1 MCLVFKQISSIPQ
14 PPVCSAARGTC
25 PPVAI
30 LPWVSSTT
38 KTKTLS
44 RIAVASLESLTV
56 STVECRSL
64 GEVDK
69 EEFVEKKRT
78 CQRQVVRCW
87 SHSAPAQSPT

>member
-14 PPVCSAARGTC
+14 SPVCSAARGTC

-30 LPWVSSTT
+30 LPRVSSPT

-44 RIAVASLESLTV
+44 KIVVAV
-56 STVECRSL
+56 STVKYKSL

-69 EEFVEKKRT
+69 EEFVE
-78 CQRQVVRCW
+78 V
-87 SHSAPAQSPT
+87 

>member
-1 MCLVFKQISSIPQ
+1 MCLVFRQISSIPQ

-44 RIAVASLESLTV
+44 RIVVASLESLTV
-56 STVECRSL
+56 SIVKYKSL
-64 GEVDK
+64 DEVDK
-69 EEFVEKKRT
+69 EEFVE
-78 CQRQVVRCW
+78 V
-87 SHSAPAQSPT
+87 

>member
-1 MCLVFKQISSIPQ
+1 MCLVFKQVSSIPQ

-44 RIAVASLESLTV
+44 RIVVAV
-56 STVECRSL
+56 STVKYKSL

-69 EEFVEKKRT
+69 EEFVE
-78 CQRQVVRCW
+78 V
-87 SHSAPAQSPT
+87 